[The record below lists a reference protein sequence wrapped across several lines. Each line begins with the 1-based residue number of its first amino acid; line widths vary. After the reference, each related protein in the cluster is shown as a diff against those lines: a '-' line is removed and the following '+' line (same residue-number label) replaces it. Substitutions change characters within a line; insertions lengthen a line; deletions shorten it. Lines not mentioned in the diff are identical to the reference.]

1 MQPARLARQATRHLL
16 AHVVVSCPLSN
27 AAAIQQALCL
37 QLCPVDGQPRRT
49 IERSVQQYLLVLQR
63 NLQVETVEVAVTVP
77 QPPSSALNSLL
88 PAKQTLSATP

>member
-37 QLCPVDGQPRRT
+37 QLCPVDGQLRRT

-63 NLQVETVEVAVTVP
+63 NLQVAVTVP

>member
-1 MQPARLARQATRHLL
+1 M
-16 AHVVVSCPLSN
+16 
-27 AAAIQQALCL
+27 
-37 QLCPVDGQPRRT
+37 
-49 IERSVQQYLLVLQR
+49 QQYLLVLQR